1 MLPSFFVSMFHCADL
16 PLVSSLPISPF
27 VPVVLVFLSSPL
39 LPVNTRNPRIHPRS
53 QQRPD
58 SIRQLVRPFK
68 GPASLH
74 FQLGEFHQQT
84 KTGRKEDDVKDSYS
98 SLLGMKGPAGQSGK
112 SKIHTTV
119 HHLVKTCKEFNLRDL
134 IGRHQRKFRD
144 DSQVEQAKQHPQ
156 PLGEGE
162 KEFDHGGVK
171 KDKG

>member
-16 PLVSSLPISPF
+16 PLVSSLPISPCPSRPSLPL
-27 VPVVLVFLSSPL
+27 VPSSSGKHPQSTHT
-39 LPVNTRNPRIHPRS
+39 PPPSSARQHSTTRPSI
-53 QQRPD
+53 QRPG
-58 SIRQLVRPFK
+58 Q
-68 GPASLH
+68 PA